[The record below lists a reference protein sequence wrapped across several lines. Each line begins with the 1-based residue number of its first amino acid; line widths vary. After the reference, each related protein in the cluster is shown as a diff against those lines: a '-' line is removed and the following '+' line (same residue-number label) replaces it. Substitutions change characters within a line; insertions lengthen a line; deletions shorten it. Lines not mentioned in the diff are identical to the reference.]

1 MFSSSSLS
9 KDFQSLSKNVELHS
23 FFKRQIGQGGGI
35 SRMLI
40 LEIKVE
46 VYL

>member
-1 MFSSSSLS
+1 MFSSSILP
-9 KDFQSLSKNVELHS
+9 KDFQSFSTNVELHS

-40 LEIKVE
+40 LDIKVE